1 MGTGKKTELACWW
14 IVALAMAVGT
24 VYMYMEGKETK
35 GLMGIL
41 TCLCL
46 AAIGLWQWKSRHAVH
61 SGFMS
66 MTYLFIFI
74 SVGLGTFGGA
84 YSIPHFD
91 DFLHVSSGIWLG
103 YGAWILLLKMVGG
116 HVADQLPKAFIA
128 LFIIL
133 FAMASAGVWELLE
146 FAGDKLLHFTAQGR
160 DPDDTM
166 FDMIDG
172 LIGGIIAATWIIT
185 RKKDK

>member
-1 MGTGKKTELACWW
+1 METGKKTELVCFWL
-14 IVALAMAVGT
+14 VALAMTGGT

-46 AAIGLWQWKSRHAVH
+46 AAIGLWQWKSKHAVH

-91 DFLHVSSGIWLG
+91 DF
-103 YGAWILLLKMVGG
+103 K
-116 HVADQLPKAFIA
+116 KC
-128 LFIIL
+128 
-133 FAMASAGVWELLE
+133 
-146 FAGDKLLHFTAQGR
+146 
-160 DPDDTM
+160 DD
-166 FDMIDG
+166 
-172 LIGGIIAATWIIT
+172 
-185 RKKDK
+185 